1 MQEDSHGHS
10 CSVNL
15 SMRIDEYPCKRQTAG
30 VSEEEFAKRFTDC
43 LISEIKAEMG
53 RRDLSSRGLG
63 RLIGKSSQYMSDRLD
78 GGSSKTGQRV
88 VLNVWDLVAI
98 SEALG
103 IDATELTQRAENAA
117 RHGSVI
123 QGNFGAKR
131 VVHDER
137 AIAKKKSRDRGEDP
151 EP

>member
-1 MQEDSHGHS
+1 M
-10 CSVNL
+10 
-15 SMRIDEYPCKRQTAG
+15 
-30 VSEEEFAKRFTDC
+30 SEEEFAKRFTDC

-103 IDATELTQRAENAA
+103 LDAADLTKRAESAA
-117 RHGSVI
+117 RGGTVI
-123 QGNFGAKR
+123 HATFGDVRGAGEDKR
-131 VVHDER
+131 AV
-137 AIAKKKSRDRGEDP
+137 AKKKGRDRGEDADT
-151 EP
+151 